1 MSPTARS
8 RDYFKKLGIASAIVE
23 RWNPHAKIR
32 QDVFGF
38 IDLIAC
44 VPLTPGHHGP
54 VGDSPFVSTWY
65 EIVPGHLLAVQTT
78 SDANVAARVKKITE
92 DCPHARDWLESGGRI
107 VVHGWGKKG
116 AAGKRKLWTLRT
128 VAVTLADLPE
138 TPPRPLSETGP

>member
-1 MSPTARS
+1 MSSPTQRS
-8 RDYFKKLGIASAIVE
+8 REYFKKLGIASAIVE

-44 VPLTPGHHGP
+44 VPPN
-54 VGDSPFVSTWY
+54 SPDLFDEKEWMS
-65 EIVPGHLLAVQTT
+65 GHLLAVQTT
-78 SDANVAARVKKITE
+78 SDDNLSKRVKKITE

-116 AAGKRKLWTLRT
+116 GAGKRKLWTLRT

-138 TPPRPLSETGP
+138 VPPRPSSETDR